1 LSGEGLGQAHALAG
15 GLADVGVVQQPVD
28 GRGGQCFGHE
38 FVEGR
43 GVKVGRNGDGTF
55 LIGGIDEAVETLGG
69 VGGHGQQP
77 NVVDLCGYPHSSI
90 YAEPATMPR
99 TVVGVLLFGCVAG
112 RSAPLGSCSCRHSC
126 GLSAA

>member
-1 LSGEGLGQAHALAG
+1 VVNDPVDHRGGDGLVSEHVAPAGEGKVAGQDQRGVFIARGDELEEQVRGVLLERDVAH
-15 GLADVGVVQQPVD
+15 
-28 GRGGQCFGHE
+28 
-38 FVEGR
+38 FVE
-43 GVKVGRNGDGTF
+43 
-55 LIGGIDEAVETLGG
+55 
-69 VGGHGQQP
+69 
-77 NVVDLCGYPHSSI
+77 LCGYPHSSI